1 MQQTYDFKNV
11 LKRVQECLKE
21 LGFDADVKVSE
32 HEGIVFARKEIE
44 GKCVQVVTH
53 MTDREVKP
61 LNAGAPPFE
70 IAKSRASQVAI
81 RPTLASQTAT
91 RYVKENGQK
100 PCD

>member
-1 MQQTYDFKNV
+1 MQETYDFKKV

-21 LGFDADVKVSE
+21 LGFEADIEVSE
-32 HEGIVFARKEIE
+32 HEGIAFARKEIN

-61 LNAGAPPFE
+61 LNAGAPAFE

-81 RPTLASQTAT
+81 RPTLSSQTAT
-91 RYVKENGQK
+91 RYVEENEQRS
-100 PCD
+100 CD